1 MEIHYYVSLH
11 LLAFVDRDSEK
22 TKRELEMSLQR
33 ARQVALAASAV
44 LATGCATAPGQPENE
59 LTSKF
64 RQTFASDDPCSNNAR
79 NIGIA
84 GGTLLGLIIGNS
96 IGDGKSGA
104 LVAGALMGGLVGGL
118 VGSDM
123 DRKRCELS
131 KVAKQYDLDMTFS
144 TVNANGEVQEIG
156 ASPNKTADSTGAP
169 PAIIGS
175 TVTVRDKDG
184 VAGHFESGSDRLTPK
199 AREYFAAIAA
209 QYSGEKMLAGQ
220 TDPKRREELSKQ
232 LAQRRLFL
240 MGHTDDTGS
249 SQLNATLSERRA
261 KAVAAYL
268 KQQGIPE
275 SSLYFQGAGETL
287 PIADNRSDTGRA
299 ANRRVEIVEVADE
312 ASFKKYL
319 EARKPN
325 YQFYRPADVA
335 TTSVA
340 GTSNA
345 QPGVKATSRSSNVS
359 NAASLAKPAKQ
370 KSITATI
377 QPAQSSTLTPTRAS
391 TATAAKA
398 PLVNFGGAPYTP
410 QDATLKVGSVIP
422 EKTGF
427 SLMSKAYA
435 DDAVVLSDCTRD
447 RPRAAGSVKS
457 LRDGATYK
465 TNEHMPQL
473 FGKTWA
479 GDVNGNLVV
488 INHLAVLRDGGTPA
502 NLPEL
507 KVYSQYKPGVS
518 KKPEVNEEPRVNSY
532 LVGQG
537 VLYRMFPRG
546 DAGLKCVDVLFATD
560 GSTTAK
566 GGKLIYTAG
575 ASDFVADFKPQL
587 Q

>member
-1 MEIHYYVSLH
+1 
-11 LLAFVDRDSEK
+11 
-22 TKRELEMSLQR
+22 MSFQH
-33 ARQVALAASAV
+33 ARNVALAASAV
-44 LATGCATAPGQPENE
+44 LASGCATTPGEPTNSLSSQ
-59 LTSKF
+59 F

-84 GGTLLGLIIGNS
+84 GGVLLGLLVGNS
-96 IGDGKSGA
+96 LGDGKSGA
-104 LVAGALMGGLVGGL
+104 LATGALVGSLVGGL
-118 VGSDM
+118 IGSDM

-144 TVNANGEVQEIG
+144 TVNANGDVQEIG
-156 ASPNKTADSTGAP
+156 TTQSKSMDSTGTQA
-169 PAIIGS
+169 AIVGN

-184 VAGHFESGSDRLTPK
+184 AAGHFESGSDHLTPK

-220 TDPKRREELSKQ
+220 TDPKRREELGKQ

-261 KAVAAYL
+261 RAVADYL
-268 KQQGIPE
+268 KQQGLPE
-275 SSLYFQGAGETL
+275 NILYFQGAGETL
-287 PIADNRSDTGRA
+287 PIADNRTDAGRSS
-299 ANRRVEIVEVADE
+299 NRRVEIVEVADE

-335 TTSVA
+335 ATTSVS
-340 GTSNA
+340 TSKA
-345 QPGVKATSRSSNVS
+345 TSGVKATNIAPTIA
-359 NAASLAKPAKQ
+359 NAASSAKPEKQNKIAASTQ
-370 KSITATI
+370 KSK
-377 QPAQSSTLTPTRAS
+377 TPTVAPARAS
-391 TATAAKA
+391 AAAAKA
-398 PLVNFGGAPYTP
+398 PIFNFGGAPYSP
-410 QDATLKVGSVIP
+410 QQATLNVGSVIP
-422 EKTGF
+422 EKSGY
-427 SLMSKAYA
+427 SLISKAYA

-457 LRDGATYK
+457 LHDGSTYK

-479 GDVNGNLVV
+479 SDVNGNLVV
-488 INHLAVLRDGGTPA
+488 INRLAVLRDGGTPA

-507 KVYSQYKPGVS
+507 KVYAHYKPGAS
-518 KKPEVNEEPRVNSY
+518 KKPEINEEPRVNSY

-575 ASDFVADFKPQL
+575 AADYVADFKPQL

>member
-1 MEIHYYVSLH
+1 
-11 LLAFVDRDSEK
+11 
-22 TKRELEMSLQR
+22 MSFQH
-33 ARQVALAASAV
+33 ARNVALAASAV
-44 LATGCATAPGQPENE
+44 LATGCATAPGQPDNE

-104 LVAGALMGGLVGGL
+104 LVAGALVGGMVGGL
-118 VGSDM
+118 IGSDM

-175 TVTVRDKDG
+175 TVTVRDKEG

-209 QYSGEKMLAGQ
+209 QYSGEKMLTGQ
-220 TDPKRREELSKQ
+220 TDPKRREELGKQ

-261 KAVAAYL
+261 KAVAGYL

-275 SSLYFQGAGETL
+275 NALYFQGAGETL
-287 PIADNRSDTGRA
+287 PIADNRTDTGRA

-335 TTSVA
+335 ATTGTGTSKAKPGAKATNVAPTVANA
-340 GTSNA
+340 GTPSKPEK
-345 QPGVKATSRSSNVS
+345 QSKV
-359 NAASLAKPAKQ
+359 AASTQPSKTPTVAPARTP
-370 KSITATI
+370 TAT
-377 QPAQSSTLTPTRAS
+377 AK
-391 TATAAKA
+391 AAKA
-398 PLVNFGGAPYTP
+398 PLVNFGGTPYSP
-410 QDATLKVGSVIP
+410 QQATLNVGSVIP
-422 EKTGF
+422 EKSGF
-427 SLMSKAYA
+427 GLISKAYA
-435 DDAVVLSDCTRD
+435 DDTVVLSDCTRD

-457 LRDGATYK
+457 LHDGSTYK

-507 KVYSQYKPGVS
+507 KVYAQYKPGAS

-575 ASDFVADFKPQL
+575 AADYIADFKPQL